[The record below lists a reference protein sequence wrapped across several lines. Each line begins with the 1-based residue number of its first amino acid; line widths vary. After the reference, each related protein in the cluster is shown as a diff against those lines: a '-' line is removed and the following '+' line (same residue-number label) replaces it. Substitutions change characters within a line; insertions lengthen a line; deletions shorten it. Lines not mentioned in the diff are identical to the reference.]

1 VHFTALFLPYLQLE
15 VFKKTLMQSLQ
26 EEDEDGAVSHCID
39 IHAVSSFY
47 FEDPAMISEF
57 VFVFFSCLYLE
68 LL

>member
-1 VHFTALFLPYLQLE
+1 VHLAALFLPYLQLE

-26 EEDEDGAVSHCID
+26 EDDEDGDVSHCID

-47 FEDPAMISEF
+47 FENKAVISEF
-57 VFVFFSCLYLE
+57 VFFSCSYLE